1 MSLFSDAA
9 NKQPDHAYRSACRI
23 IELIDTYLRGLRS
36 TAAVPEAADYTVTL
50 VVRSPLSP
58 AAAALAT
65 RAEDLAVHEIGARI
79 ILAKPAPSE
88 ALEELLQATKP
99 VLRGEN
105 VAARVRWARN
115 PSLLDAHEQMTL
127 GSTICWSGDAMRRSP
142 QRPGVLE
149 IAEQDAP
156 SSVRLAGMAF
166 SALWSACVPLS
177 RSQMAGD
184 KRRLFDSLSE
194 MALAVHRKEAAGV
207 TIPSMGENSTRH

>member
-1 MSLFSDAA
+1 MSLYSDLA
-9 NKQPDHAYRSACRI
+9 NTQPDHAARSACRI
-23 IELIDTYLRGLRS
+23 IELIDAHLRGHR
-36 TAAVPEAADYTVTL
+36 TTCAPEAADYAVTL
-50 VVRSPLSP
+50 IARSPLSP

-65 RAEDLAVHEIGARI
+65 RAEDLAAHEIGARI
-79 ILAKPAPSE
+79 ILANPAPTE
-88 ALEELLQATKP
+88 ALRELMQALKP

-105 VAARVRWARN
+105 VATRVRWARN

-149 IAEQDAP
+149 IAEVENPAA
-156 SSVRLAGMAF
+156 VRLAGMAF
-166 SALWSACVPLS
+166 SALWSACVPLT

-207 TIPSMGENSTRH
+207 TIPSIAESDTRH